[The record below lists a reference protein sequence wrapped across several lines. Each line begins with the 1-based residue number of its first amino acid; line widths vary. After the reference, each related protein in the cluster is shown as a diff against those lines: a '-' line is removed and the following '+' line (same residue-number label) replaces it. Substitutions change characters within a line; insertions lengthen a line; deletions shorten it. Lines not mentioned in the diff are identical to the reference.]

1 MSDAPPVTVTSVLQS
16 IFDDV
21 GEPLLVKA
29 ISVGLA
35 AIPVVGIGLSSAWTW
50 VMNAPILGSLLQ
62 GWLKQTVD
70 AMIKQGVIDVK
81 VGILR
86 HLDAAA
92 REKWKPEVDLLEQYG
107 AQGKTLSPEEQAAY
121 DAALQEVVKNR
132 PGVVRA

>member
-29 ISVGLA
+29 VAAGLA
-35 AIPVVGIGLSSAWTW
+35 AIPIVGIGLSTAWLW
-50 VMNAPILGSLLQ
+50 VMNAPILGPLLQ
-62 GWLKQTVD
+62 GWLKSTVD

-81 VGILR
+81 TGILR
-86 HLDAAA
+86 HLDAKA
-92 REKWKPEVDLLEQYG
+92 REKWKPEVELLEQYNE
-107 AQGKTLSPEEQAAY
+107 QGKTFSPEEQAAY